1 MLSFKEYTSLSFQN
15 LFEQRFKN
23 HFLKYA
29 GKKIIYK
36 YRFSYSFLDSLP
48 IRITGTTSVN
58 YKDAISFFRD
68 LIDKDIIFKN
78 FYDDFI
84 SSLNPP
90 LTNEQ
95 TPRYYQF
102 LASFLQDQN
111 FPVGITPRNNSFNQF
126 INADIALKDLFSYYL
141 YKQMVILSG
150 KKDDQSDSESSKI
163 DKIKE
168 EMVKTFVPDS
178 IIRNSFKAVEGS
190 ASPNLLK
197 NNSLNEGSNIDNL
210 IKSISLSGLKTYEES
225 EGGQFSFNNE
235 MVYNYTFPE
244 FSLIYNNHTIS
255 FKKNIYN
262 VEEINKRI
270 EFITSDYQPAWQ
282 IFSGVSGLLNT
293 TKFIKYTDL
302 FENNGAYVEFFFKFD
317 YDKLK
322 EFDEL
327 FWNDGYTDENGTDVN
342 WWERNNLY
350 KKEYYSF
357 REIVFLFSALDFR
370 YGPNGV
376 QGKYKNTV
384 NIEIIK
390 QLNLRFGARLIVS
403 SPTLKEDMRIQDNP
417 QRQITQNP
425 YPISKNK
432 TFLYEFVSEVVKN
445 KENNIDYYSYNND
458 NERLLQKIPASGYP
472 IGEYEVSATDE
483 LTQIYNIVK
492 EQTNYKFIDV
502 FVVDEKIIGKYYD
515 QVLNNLFKQQ
525 TVVNY
530 CISNF
535 NDGSFD
541 IATQNDVLYLE
552 AIDSIEDQNQFT
564 NNQTLRTEAK
574 KIDDNIDQNLIT
586 VIDSIEVV

>member
-29 GKKIIYK
+29 GKEIIYK
-36 YRFSYSFLDSLP
+36 YRFSYLEIGFLYSY
-48 IRITGTTSVN
+48 GEKGVYYN
-58 YKDAISFFRD
+58 AAISYFRD
-68 LIDKDIIFKN
+68 LIDKDKIFTDFYEN
-78 FYDDFI
+78 FID
-84 SSLNPP
+84 SLNP
-90 LTNEQ
+90 NKA
-95 TPRYYQF
+95 YYQF

-111 FPVGITPRNNSFNQF
+111 FPLGITPRDSSLNQSQNADKKDYLQ
-126 INADIALKDLFSYYL
+126 NADIALKDLFSYYL

-178 IIRNSFKAVEGS
+178 IVRNSFKTNVS
-190 ASPNLLK
+190 WNLLS
-197 NNSLNEGSNIDNL
+197 NTDLNENTDNL
-210 IKSISLSGLKTYEES
+210 IKSISLSGLKTYEDP
-225 EGGQFSFNNE
+225 EGGQSSQFNNPFTNNE
-235 MVYNYTFPE
+235 IVYDYTFPE
-244 FSLIYNNHTIS
+244 FSFIYNNHTIS

-262 VEEINKRI
+262 IEEN
-270 EFITSDYQPAWQ
+270 FDLITGDYQPAWK
-282 IFSGVSGLLNT
+282 IFDGVSTLLDT

-322 EFDEL
+322 EFDESL
-327 FWNDGYTDENGTDVN
+327 WFDGYEDESGTKVN

-357 REIVFLFSALDFR
+357 REIVFLFSALDRR
-370 YGPNGV
+370 YGPAGV
-376 QGKYKNTV
+376 QDKKDI

-390 QLNLRFGARLIVS
+390 ELNLRFGARLIVS
-403 SPTLKEDMRIQDNP
+403 SPTLKKDIRIQDNP
-417 QRQITQNP
+417 QRQITENP

-458 NERLLQKIPASGYP
+458 NERFLQKIPASGYP

-552 AIDSIEDQNQFT
+552 AITGQGEFT
-564 NNQTLRTEAK
+564 NNQTLITEAK
-574 KIDDNIDQNLIT
+574 KIDDNIDKNLIT

>member
-29 GKKIIYK
+29 GKEIIYK

-178 IIRNSFKAVEGS
+178 IIRNSFKGNIS
-190 ASPNLLK
+190 WNLLRHK
-197 NNSLNEGSNIDNL
+197 SSNENSNTDSL
-210 IKSISLSGLKTYEES
+210 INSISLSGLKTYEEP
-225 EGGQFSFNNE
+225 EGGQSSFNNE
-235 MVYNYTFPE
+235 IVYNYTFPE

-262 VEEINKRI
+262 IEKINNN
-270 EFITSDYQPAWQ
+270 ITSITGGSLPAWQ
-282 IFSGVSGLLNT
+282 IFSGTGLLET

-317 YDKLK
+317 YNKLEEIDKY
-322 EFDEL
+322 
-327 FWNDGYTDENGTDVN
+327 FWGDGYRDENGTKVN
-342 WWERNNLY
+342 WWEWNNLY

-357 REIVFLFSALDFR
+357 REIVFLFSALDDR
-370 YGPNGV
+370 YGPAGV
-376 QGKYKNTV
+376 QEKYKKDI

-417 QRQITQNP
+417 QRQITENP

-458 NERLLQKIPASGYP
+458 NERFLQKVPSSGYP

-515 QVLNNLFKQQ
+515 EVLNNLFKQQ

-535 NDGSFD
+535 NDGSLD
-541 IATQNDVLYLE
+541 IATQNDDLYSK
-552 AIDSIEDQNQFT
+552 AIADQNQFT
-564 NNQTLRTEAK
+564 DNETLRTEAK
-574 KIDDNIDQNLIT
+574 KIDDNIDKNLIT

>member
-29 GKKIIYK
+29 GKEIIYK
-36 YRFSYSFLDSLP
+36 YRFSYLEIGFLYSY
-48 IRITGTTSVN
+48 GEKGVYYN
-58 YKDAISFFRD
+58 AAISYFRD
-68 LIDKDIIFKN
+68 LIDKDKIFTDFYEN
-78 FYDDFI
+78 FI
-84 SSLNPP
+84 VSLNP
-90 LTNEQ
+90 NKA
-95 TPRYYQF
+95 YYQF

-111 FPVGITPRNNSFNQF
+111 FPLGITPRNSSFNEFQ
-126 INADIALKDLFSYYL
+126 NADIALKDLFSYYL
-141 YKQMVILSG
+141 YKQMLILTG
-150 KKDDQSDSESSKI
+150 KKDDQSESSKI

-178 IIRNSFKAVEGS
+178 IVRNSFKTNNVS
-190 ASPNLLK
+190 SNLLS
-197 NNSLNEGSNIDNL
+197 NRDLNENTDYTDNL
-210 IKSISLSGLKTYEES
+210 IKSISLSGLKTYQEL
-225 EGGQFSFNNE
+225 EGGQSSQFYSNNE
-235 MVYNYTFPE
+235 IEYSYTFPE
-244 FSLIYNNHTIS
+244 FSFIYNNHTIS

-262 VEEINKRI
+262 IEEN
-270 EFITSDYQPAWQ
+270 FDLITNFYQPAWQ
-282 IFSGVSGLLNT
+282 YSILLDT

-302 FENNGAYVEFFFKFD
+302 FKNNGAYVEFFFKFD

-322 EFDEL
+322 EFDKSL
-327 FWNDGYTDENGTDVN
+327 WSDGHNDESGTKVN
-342 WWERNNLY
+342 WWEWNNLY

-370 YGPNGV
+370 YGPYGIQEN
-376 QGKYKNTV
+376 YKKDI

-390 QLNLRFGARLIVS
+390 ELNLRFGARLIVS
-403 SPTLKEDMRIQDNP
+403 SPTLKEDIRIQDNP
-417 QRQITQNP
+417 QRQITENP

-458 NERLLQKIPASGYP
+458 NERFLQKVPASGYP

-515 QVLNNLFKQQ
+515 EVLNNLFKQQ

-535 NDGSFD
+535 NDGSLD
-541 IATQNDVLYLE
+541 IATQNDDLYSK
-552 AIDSIEDQNQFT
+552 AIADQNQFT
-564 NNQTLRTEAK
+564 DNETLRTEAK
-574 KIDDNIDQNLIT
+574 KIDDNIDKNLIT

>member
-29 GKKIIYK
+29 GKEIIYK
-36 YRFSYSFLDSLP
+36 YRFSYPFLKSLKP
-48 IRITGTTSVN
+48 LALFSN

-68 LIDKDIIFKN
+68 LIDSDTNFTN
-78 FYDDFI
+78 FYNDFI
-84 SSLNPP
+84 NSLNPNK
-90 LTNEQ
+90 T
-95 TPRYYQF
+95 YYQF

-111 FPVGITPRNNSFNQF
+111 FPVGITPRNNSIDQF

-178 IIRNSFKAVEGS
+178 IIRNSFKGNIS
-190 ASPNLLK
+190 WNLLF
-197 NNSLNEGSNIDNL
+197 NTNSNENSNTDSL
-210 IKSISLSGLKTYEES
+210 INSISLSGLKTYEEP
-225 EGGQFSFNNE
+225 EGGQSSFNNE
-235 MVYNYTFPE
+235 IVYNYTFPE

-262 VEEINKRI
+262 IKEINNRI
-270 EFITSDYQPAWQ
+270 EFITSAYQPAWQ
-282 IFSGVSGLLNT
+282 IFSGVSGLLDT

-317 YDKLK
+317 YDKL
-322 EFDEL
+322 EDIDSEL
-327 FWNDGYTDENGTDVN
+327 WHKNNLNPHN

-357 REIVFLFSALDFR
+357 REIVFLFSVF
-370 YGPNGV
+370 
-376 QGKYKNTV
+376 KYRNKIV

-390 QLNLRFGARLIVS
+390 DLNLRFGARLIVS
-403 SPTLKEDMRIQDNP
+403 SPTLKEDVRIQDDP
-417 QRQITQNP
+417 PRQITENP
-425 YPISKNK
+425 YPISENK

-458 NERLLQKIPASGYP
+458 NERILQKIPASGYP
-472 IGEYEVSATDE
+472 IGEYEVSAANE
-483 LTQIYNIVK
+483 LTEIYNIVK

-502 FVVDEKIIGKYYD
+502 FVVDEIIGKYYD
-515 QVLNNLFKQQ
+515 QVLDNLFKQK

-535 NDGSFD
+535 NDGSLD
-541 IATQNDVLYLE
+541 IATQNDVLYSE
-552 AIDSIEDQNQFT
+552 AIKDQSEFT

>member
-29 GKKIIYK
+29 GKEIIYK
-36 YRFSYSFLDSLP
+36 YRFSYPFLKSLKP
-48 IRITGTTSVN
+48 LALFSN
-58 YKDAISFFRD
+58 YKDAISFFRN
-68 LIDKDIIFKN
+68 LIDSDTNFTN

-84 SSLNPP
+84 SSLNPNK
-90 LTNEQ
+90 T
-95 TPRYYQF
+95 YYQF

-111 FPVGITPRNNSFNQF
+111 FPVGITPRNNSIDQF
-126 INADIALKDLFSYYL
+126 KNADIALKDLFSYYL

-178 IIRNSFKAVEGS
+178 IVRNSFKTNNVS
-190 ASPNLLK
+190 WNLLF
-197 NNSLNEGSNIDNL
+197 NTNSNENSNTGSL
-210 IKSISLSGLKTYEES
+210 INSISLSGLKTYEEP
-225 EGGQFSFNNE
+225 EGGQSSFNNE
-235 MVYNYTFPE
+235 IVYNYTFPE

-262 VEEINKRI
+262 IKEINNRI
-270 EFITSDYQPAWQ
+270 QFITSAYQPAWQ
-282 IFSGVSGLLNT
+282 IFSGVSGLLGT

-302 FENNGAYVEFFFKFD
+302 FKNNGAYVEFFFKFD

-322 EFDEL
+322 EFDES
-327 FWNDGYTDENGTDVN
+327 FWFDGYNDESGTKVN
-342 WWERNNLY
+342 WWEWNNLY

-370 YGPNGV
+370 YGPAGV
-376 QGKYKNTV
+376 QEKYKKDI
-384 NIEIIK
+384 NIKIIK
-390 QLNLRFGARLIVS
+390 ELNLRFGARLIVS
-403 SPTLKEDMRIQDNP
+403 SPTLKEDIRIQGDP
-417 QRQITQNP
+417 PRQITENP
-425 YPISKNK
+425 YPISENK

-458 NERLLQKIPASGYP
+458 NERILQKIPVSGYP
-472 IGEYEVSATDE
+472 IGEYEVSAANE
-483 LTQIYNIVK
+483 LTEIYNIVK

-502 FVVDEKIIGKYYD
+502 FVVDEIIGKYYD

-535 NDGSFD
+535 NDGSLD
-541 IATQNDVLYLE
+541 IATQNDDLYSK
-552 AIDSIEDQNQFT
+552 AINGQSEFT
-564 NNQTLRTEAK
+564 NNQTLRTETK

>member
-29 GKKIIYK
+29 GKEIIYK
-36 YRFSYSFLDSLP
+36 YRLSYPFLESLS

-68 LIDKDIIFKN
+68 LIDKDKIFTN
-78 FYDDFI
+78 FYNDFI
-84 SSLNPP
+84 ISLNPP

-111 FPVGITPRNNSFNQF
+111 FPVGITPRNSSFNQF
-126 INADIALKDLFSYYL
+126 QNADIALKDLFSYYL

-150 KKDDQSDSESSKI
+150 KKDDQSDSGSSKI

-178 IIRNSFKAVEGS
+178 IVRNSFKTNNVS
-190 ASPNLLK
+190 SNLL
-197 NNSLNEGSNIDNL
+197 SHTVLNENTDSL
-210 IKSISLSGLKTYEES
+210 INSISLSGLKTYEEP
-225 EGGQFSFNNE
+225 EGGQSPFNNQI
-235 MVYNYTFPE
+235 VYDYTFPE
-244 FSLIYNNHTIS
+244 FSFIYNNHTIS

-262 VEEINKRI
+262 TKEINDRI
-270 EFITSDYQPAWQ
+270 QSITSVYQPAWQ
-282 IFSGVSGLLNT
+282 IFSDVSGLLET

-317 YDKLK
+317 YDKLQ
-322 EFDEL
+322 EFDGS
-327 FWNDGYTDENGTDVN
+327 FWFDGYNDESGTKVN
-342 WWERNNLY
+342 WWEWNNLY

-370 YGPNGV
+370 YGPAGV
-376 QGKYKNTV
+376 QEKYKKDI

-390 QLNLRFGARLIVS
+390 ELNLRFGARLIVS

-417 QRQITQNP
+417 QRQITENP
-425 YPISKNK
+425 YPIFKNK
-432 TFLYEFVSEVVKN
+432 TFLYEFVSEAVKN

-458 NERLLQKIPASGYP
+458 NERLLQKIPSSGYP

-535 NDGSFD
+535 NDGSLD
-541 IATQNDVLYLE
+541 IATQNDDLYLE
-552 AIDSIEDQNQFT
+552 AIADQNQFT
-564 NNQTLRTEAK
+564 NNNTLITEAK
-574 KIDDNIDQNLIT
+574 KIDDNIDKNLIT